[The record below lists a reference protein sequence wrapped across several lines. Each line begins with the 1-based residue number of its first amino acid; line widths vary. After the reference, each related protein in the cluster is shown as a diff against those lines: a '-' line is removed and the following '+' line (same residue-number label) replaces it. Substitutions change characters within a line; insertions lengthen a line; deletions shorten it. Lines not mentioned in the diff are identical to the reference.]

1 MSDFSLWF
9 KTGVLHITDWQGYD
23 HMLFLL
29 ITMGV
34 FIWRD
39 IKTVLT
45 NITGFTVGHSITL
58 ILSTLE
64 FIHYS
69 SELIEI
75 LIPTTIAISAILQLF
90 TLNKIP
96 SKNDQTIQF
105 SIILIFGLIHGM
117 GFSTLLKSMLGKE
130 ESIVQP
136 LLAFNLGIE
145 FGQILIVSIL
155 LTISTLCLKIWH
167 IQSRDFKLFIA
178 AFVLS
183 LSLKMII
190 ERIPAERNDSEKSC
204 EIPQKLPTFV
214 NTQYLNINKFSLH
227 A

>member
-69 SELIEI
+69 SVLIEI

-90 TLNKIP
+90 TLNKTP

-155 LTISTLCLKIWH
+155 LTISTLCCKIWH
-167 IQSRDFKLFIA
+167 IKSRDFKLFIA

-190 ERIPAERNDSEKSC
+190 ERIPAEGNDSGKSC

-214 NTQYLNINKFSLH
+214 NTQYLNINEFSLH